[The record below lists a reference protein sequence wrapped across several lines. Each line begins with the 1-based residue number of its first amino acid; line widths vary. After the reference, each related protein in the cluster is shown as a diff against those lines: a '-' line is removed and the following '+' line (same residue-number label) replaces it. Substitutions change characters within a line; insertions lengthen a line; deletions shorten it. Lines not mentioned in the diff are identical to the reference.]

1 MKEKVIW
8 VASFLYVVI
17 VECVIDC
24 VAVNILMLWNAVS
37 ISFSN
42 QQTAVHSELSD
53 TATQR
58 HSYLVTSVVY
68 RGLTSASSLWCG
80 RVMSWLNVQ
89 LRGMLSGDDASKEQ
103 IERQVL
109 NIWDK
114 MYKTWFAK
122 VVLLFI

>member
-1 MKEKVIW
+1 
-8 VASFLYVVI
+8 
-17 VECVIDC
+17 
-24 VAVNILMLWNAVS
+24 
-37 ISFSN
+37 
-42 QQTAVHSELSD
+42 
-53 TATQR
+53 
-58 HSYLVTSVVY
+58 
-68 RGLTSASSLWCG
+68 
-80 RVMSWLNVQ
+80 MSWLNVQ